1 MKTHIEILDDLDLLY
16 EKNQLP
22 TIESS
27 VEPNGG
33 VLNLDKALADNPE
46 CWDTIAINSAQL
58 EKKTI
63 ILKCSLNETS
73 ENLYLKQR
81 IIKKLLD
88 DNFSVYAPTK
98 DGLKKI
104 EDVEEVDYIHLQY
117 RELNPSEEAA
127 ALKKLNLIGDRVT
140 FLDAPKFDALC
151 TKVLSSPDAFF
162 NFINSL
168 TLYLPDLFS
177 DLNDTEVIQ
186 RDLVGALEWSFDTQ
200 PNMDRDWRRKYIHFE
215 KELECESQKK
225 PIPQFLQS
233 TLSPHHPTTEPDK
246 LYFSY
251 LLKNRPEILK
261 KPTHISLTNSTVSLS
276 SFLNKRDGLHSLAM
290 ENCELES
297 LYENE
302 EHEEPLLT
310 TSLRFLLAEQINFS
324 PERLSTLLNNSP
336 NLISLCLINGIL
348 TKNSSLSL
356 HSKKIANLKT
366 LSLNS
371 VRTSIRH
378 INALINATT
387 NLTELALTNL
397 FLSWEE
403 PLQIN
408 ASLIH
413 LKELSISSSF
423 ILDDIYTLVNSAP
436 NLETLFISAFDWTEY
451 GEPLIQPDNKLKS
464 LKKVILGQGQIA
476 PEQLYSLLIAAP
488 NLTHLEL
495 SSCYLD
501 FESINFAS
509 NSLPNLKNFIAPGT
523 NLSSAQLLNLF
534 AAAPNLNEIKIDN
547 PDDLLALLNHLK
559 PGSLSS
565 LNHIT
570 FCLNALSFPQLNQL
584 ITIAPNL
591 KSISFPSP
599 WNKNDLVATQ
609 WFQHSYPDIEI
620 NLLEIAAEQTHKY
633 EYTDGSLSLD
643 GNIGETDHIPNL
655 PARTMFKA
663 KEGPN
668 PPVSSYHLNTF
679 YWFPFSKNFKPYI
692 PLEENLESVP
702 ASLKCTTQ
710 ELEEQFN
717 QPETAKKLAYGQIT
731 FEKPLVDQWIQLP
744 ALSNCDKLINYAAEN
759 PDFELKRCNT
769 SGYHFIKFKKKLESC
784 LVNYVIE
791 PGNNVDFTLKNNAP
805 KEHLEWISKLS
816 FDVTG
821 GLINCPEYQKLLIL
835 DATQRI
841 QALAKYCRFEEES
854 ASSDIKGNAI
864 DVLNSLI
871 KQRAGVCRH
880 RAQLFSALANALQI
894 EARLVSN
901 DVHQFVMVQHQDMH
915 FTLDLGGGVAHVMDL
930 PIPPLAQKKDEKTT
944 EEKKTKKITSPL
956 KPDNRFQTWNSVPIQ
971 AQNADELAKKL
982 TSKDWCAKQW
992 LIFKDNQEIEALH
1005 KASSAFKNT
1014 LFSRDLDSLVLR
1026 NLRVE
1031 HNNDQ
1036 QVDSPISQFLKNAT
1050 LNPSESYTWFINW
1063 SAPKARHVSLNSIID
1078 NDDPNLCGLF
1088 IPPNVRVVVAM
1099 DEGSAFKMG
1108 DDFYSRFDAI
1118 SQAPEVPPIA
1128 LPNIKLNQ
1136 PVGDDDILLPSS
1148 LNWESIFLGRH
1159 TFDEGTLD
1167 ILPGALLKAAK
1178 NKTTKLIVHNPPFED
1193 PKFRFLIT
1201 ELMAKNRFFFNGEW
1215 HELAKDFHLEFAQP
1229 DLSTYPDV
1237 ITPLAAAGK
1246 KRIVNQTTLPLFS
1259 NQYKIT
1265 ENHTL
1270 KPLPGFFALDQ
1281 SLELLVTDNLT
1292 EIQWYSLLK
1301 EAKKAQ
1307 CTLTIKT
1314 TPKVFVPEPL
1324 KKSVIPIEALEQ
1336 SNRLIISND
1345 LDDAEE
1351 HYKPTDAIT
1360 INIDPKTN
1368 FNSLFFHVSLKDK
1381 LFKGEE
1387 TELLKAIKKGNPV
1400 ILKGQFSTTFAQQLQ
1415 TLFIDPPTLWVNG
1428 EAVFAQNITLI
1439 SDNATPFKAV
1449 DKTFHLYKPEEDFAR
1464 LNSEL
1469 AEQLKRTYQRL
1480 KLTPC
1485 HSHFIDLPN
1494 NTTRHSQWLADL
1506 IRNLELSIGILPEIG
1521 EPTTPEMVMNYLGC
1535 HSFVFL
1541 TSKTGTGKS
1550 YFVQKIL
1557 TQYGK
1562 EHQKPIT
1569 IYHELAGVKNWL
1581 EHKGE
1586 SQPILFIDEA
1596 NLSQE
1601 HYALF
1606 EAFARGDK
1614 EFWFE
1619 GTCYPLKN
1627 HKIIFAGN
1635 PTHYEGRFEPNLFRR
1650 FPNYLP
1656 FEGQPLEKILTPL
1669 LEPNVDAN
1677 DLLKLIE
1684 AYYAKAQDAGLNIT
1698 PRNAQMMCLRYF
1710 ILKENLQT
1718 KSMTHDFLMR
1728 YAILSEI
1735 KTLNLDKKLSQHIR
1749 DDIQQGKTWREQKKQ
1764 LKEALQ
1770 QLHPK
1775 TIDNKFI
1782 WTDSRKKVAL
1792 SIEMLLLIRE
1802 RKMSGE
1808 WDQELG
1814 INGIIL
1820 EAGPGLGKSRLVHTL
1835 LKAKGIDY
1843 LTISPTNPKEVQAK
1857 LLDAFHKGQVVCIE
1871 EFNTQIHEQL
1881 LNALLSGY
1889 DLEGNPPKKPG
1900 FCLIGT
1906 QNPTKFHGRL
1916 PLSKALDNRLM
1927 LTELSHY
1934 NFDEFIKIL
1943 TEKFKLLVDKAQNI
1957 TMEYFA
1963 ARTYAQSQRLFPPPN
1978 PRNVMN
1984 VAEEEQHRPGVSMQN
1999 P

>member
-1 MKTHIEILDDLDLLY
+1 MKTHTEILDDLDLLY

-33 VLNLDKALADNPE
+33 VLNIDKVLADNPE

-63 ILKCSLNETS
+63 ILKCSLSETS

-81 IIKKLLD
+81 ILKKLLD
-88 DNFSVYAPTK
+88 DNFSVYVPTK
-98 DGLKKI
+98 EGLKKL
-104 EDVEEVDYIHLQY
+104 EDAEEVDYIHLQY
-117 RELNPSEEAA
+117 SALNPSQEAD
-127 ALKKLNLIGDRVT
+127 ALKKLNLVGDRIS

-151 TKVLSSPDAFF
+151 IKVLSSPDVFF
-162 NFINSL
+162 NFLNSL

-177 DLNDTEVIQ
+177 DLNDSEFIR
-186 RDLVGALEWSFDTQ
+186 RDLVGALEWSFDSQ

-215 KELECESQKK
+215 KELGCEPQKK

-233 TLSPHHPTTEPDK
+233 SLSPHQPTIEPDK
-246 LYFSY
+246 LYFAY

-261 KPTHISLTNSTVSLS
+261 KPTHISLTNSTVPLS
-276 SFLNKRDGLHSLAM
+276 SFLNKREGLLSLAM

-297 LYENE
+297 SSEDEEN
-302 EHEEPLLT
+302 EEPLLT

-324 PERLSTLLNNSP
+324 PEWLSILLNNSP
-336 NLISLCLINGIL
+336 NLISLCLIDGTIA
-348 TKNSSLSL
+348 KNSPLHL
-356 HSKKIANLKT
+356 HSKKIANLNT
-366 LSLNS
+366 LSLSS
-371 VRTSIRH
+371 VKTSIRH
-378 INALINATT
+378 INTLINAIT
-387 NLTELALTNL
+387 NLRELALTNL

-408 ASLIH
+408 TPLIH

-436 NLETLFISAFDWTEY
+436 NLETLIISAFDWTEY
-451 GEPLIQPDNKLKS
+451 GEPLIQPDKQFKS

-476 PEQLYSLLIAAP
+476 PEQLYSLLTAAP
-488 NLTHLEL
+488 NLTHLEV

-501 FESINFAS
+501 FESIHFAS
-509 NSLPNLKNFIAPGT
+509 NSLPNLKTLIAPGT
-523 NLSSAQLLNLF
+523 NLSSEQLLNLF
-534 AAAPNLNEIKIDN
+534 AAAPNLNEVKIDN
-547 PDDLLALLNHLK
+547 PDDLLALLTYLK
-559 PGSLSS
+559 HGSLSS

-570 FCLNALSFPQLNQL
+570 FSLNALRLSELNQL
-584 ITIAPNL
+584 IKIAPNL
-591 KSISFPSP
+591 KSISFPTP
-599 WNKNDLVATQ
+599 RNRNDLVAIQ
-609 WFQHSYPDIEI
+609 WFQHSYPHIEI
-620 NLLEIAAEQTHKY
+620 NLSEITSAPTQKY

-643 GNIGETDHIPNL
+643 GNIGETEQIPNL

-663 KEGPN
+663 KEGPT

-679 YWFPFSKNFKPYI
+679 FWFPISKNFKPFI

-710 ELEEQFN
+710 DLEEQFN
-717 QPETAKKLAYGQIT
+717 QPETAKKLVYGQIT
-731 FEKPLVDQWIQLP
+731 FENPLVDEWIQLP
-744 ALSNCDKLINYAAEN
+744 ALSNCDKLLNYAAET
-759 PDFELKRCNT
+759 PDFELKKCNT
-769 SGYHFIKFKKKLESC
+769 SGYHFIKFKKELESC

-791 PGNNVDFTLKNNAP
+791 PGSNVDFTLKNNVP

-821 GLINCPEYQKLLIL
+821 SLINCPEYQKLLKL

-841 QALAKYCRFEEES
+841 QALAKYCRFEKES
-854 ASSDIKGNAI
+854 AASDIKGNAI

-894 EARLVSN
+894 EASLIGN
-901 DVHQFVMVQHQDMH
+901 DVHQFVLIRHQDMH

-930 PIPPLAQKKDEKTT
+930 PLPPLTKRKAEKTY
-944 EEKKTKKITSPL
+944 EQNKTKKTVRPL

-982 TSKDWCAKQW
+982 TSRDWCAKQW
-992 LIFKDNQEIEALH
+992 LIFKDNQGIEALH
-1005 KASSAFKNT
+1005 QASSTYRNT
-1014 LFSRDLDSLVLR
+1014 FFSRDLDSLVLH
-1026 NLRVE
+1026 NLHVE
-1031 HNNDQ
+1031 HNNEQ
-1036 QVDSPISQFLKNAT
+1036 QVDSPISQFLKNAA
-1050 LNPSESYTWFINW
+1050 LNPGESYSWFINW
-1063 SAPKARHVSLNSIID
+1063 SDPKARHVSLNSIID
-1078 NDDPNLCGLF
+1078 NEAPNLGGLSV
-1088 IPPNVRVVVAM
+1088 PPNVHVVVGM

-1118 SQAPEVPPIA
+1118 SQAPEIPSIA
-1128 LPNIKLNQ
+1128 LPEIKLNQ
-1136 PVGDDDILLPSS
+1136 PVGDDDVLFPSS
-1148 LNWESIFLGRH
+1148 LNWESIFLGKH

-1178 NKTTKLIVHNPPFED
+1178 NKTAKLIVHNPPFED

-1201 ELMAKNRFFFNGEW
+1201 ELMAKKGFFFNGEW
-1215 HELAKDFHLEFAQP
+1215 HELPKDFHLEFAQP

-1237 ITPLAAAGK
+1237 IMPMAAAGK

-1307 CTLTIKT
+1307 CALTIKA

-1324 KKSVIPIEALEQ
+1324 KKSVIPIEALGQ
-1336 SNRLIISND
+1336 NNRLIIAND

-1351 HYKPTDAIT
+1351 HYKPADAIT

-1368 FNSLFFHVSLKDK
+1368 FNSLFFHVSLKNK

-1387 TELLKAIKKGNPV
+1387 TELLKAIKKGKPI

-1415 TLFIDPPTLWVNG
+1415 TLFIAPPTLWVNG
-1428 EAVFAQNITLI
+1428 ETVSTQNITLI
-1439 SDNATPFKAV
+1439 SDNAAPFKAIH
-1449 DKTFHLYKPEEDFAR
+1449 KIIHRYNPEEDFAR
-1464 LNSEL
+1464 LTSEQ
-1469 AEQLKRTYQRL
+1469 AEQLKKTYQQL

-1485 HSHFIDLPN
+1485 HSHFIDLPS
-1494 NTTRHSQWLADL
+1494 NTAHHPQWLAAL
-1506 IRNLELSIGILPEIG
+1506 IKNLELSIGILPEIA
-1521 EPTTPEMVMNYLGC
+1521 EPTTPEMVMNHLA
-1535 HSFVFL
+1535 HHPFVFL

-1557 TQYGK
+1557 AKYGR
-1562 EHQKPIT
+1562 EHHNPIT

-1606 EAFARGDK
+1606 DAFARGDK
-1614 EFWFE
+1614 EFWYE

-1635 PTHYEGRFEPNLFRR
+1635 PTHYEGRFEPNLFKR

-1656 FEGQPLEKILTPL
+1656 FEGQPLQKILTPL
-1669 LEPNVDAN
+1669 LEPNDDAN

-1698 PRNAQMMCLRYF
+1698 PRNAQMICLRYF
-1710 ILKENLQT
+1710 ILKENSQT

-1735 KTLNLDKKLSQHIR
+1735 KTLSLDKKLSQHLR
-1749 DDIQQGKTWREQKKQ
+1749 YDIKQGKTWRDEKKQ
-1764 LKEALQ
+1764 LKAVLQ

-1775 TIDNKFI
+1775 TADTKFI

-1802 RKMSGE
+1802 KKIRGE

-1820 EAGPGLGKSRLVHTL
+1820 EAEPGLGKSQLVHTL
-1835 LKAKGIDY
+1835 LKAKRIEY
-1843 LTISPTNPKEVQAK
+1843 ITISPTNPKEVQKK

-1889 DLEGNPPKKPG
+1889 DLEGNPPNKPG

-1906 QNPTKFHGRL
+1906 QNPTTFHGRQ

-1943 TEKFKLLVDKAQNI
+1943 TEKFKLLVDTAQNI

-1963 ARTYAQSQRLFPPPN
+1963 ARTYAQSQSLFPPPN

-1984 VAEEEQHRPGVSMQN
+1984 VAEEERNRQEILVY
-1999 P
+1999 